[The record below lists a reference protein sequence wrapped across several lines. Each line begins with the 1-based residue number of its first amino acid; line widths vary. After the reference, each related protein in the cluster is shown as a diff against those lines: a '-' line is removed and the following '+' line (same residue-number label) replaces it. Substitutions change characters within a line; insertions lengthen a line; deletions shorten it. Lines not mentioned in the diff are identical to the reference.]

1 MVGNV
6 GGDERAGQGG
16 LVVKMTGDAG
26 LVGEA
31 GHKSSILRQEFM
43 DAM

>member
-6 GGDERAGQGG
+6 GRDERAGQGG

-26 LVGEA
+26 VMGVV